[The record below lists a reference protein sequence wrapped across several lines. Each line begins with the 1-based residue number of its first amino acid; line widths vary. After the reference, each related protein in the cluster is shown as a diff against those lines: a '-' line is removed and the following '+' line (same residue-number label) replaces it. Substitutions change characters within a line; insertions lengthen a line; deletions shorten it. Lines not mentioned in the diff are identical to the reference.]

1 MKFAVKKSATV
12 SLAAVASLALF
23 AACGIAK
30 NPTSTLNS
38 ALQEREVELIGS
50 DAAAFFDALESAG
63 LEPATVDGQ
72 IIYGATTLKADA
84 VHCAV
89 ISDRDSTKGCEVIDG
104 RRQIELVDKAV
115 ISKLIS
121 VMKRI
126 GAQIDPGVIGAMNFD
141 VRKVS
146 CTKPVV
152 PNPQVHCRYELSQG
166 RSDSEVEL
174 TGSDAD
180 AMFDALESAGLE
192 PATVD
197 GQIIYGATTL
207 KADAVHCAVI
217 SDRNST
223 KGCEVIDGRRQI
235 ELVDKAVISKLISVM
250 ERIGAQINPEVI
262 GAMNFD
268 VREVSCTKPVVPNP
282 EVTCSLKLVK

>member
-1 MKFAVKKSATV
+1 MKFAVKKSVTV
-12 SLAAVASLALF
+12 SVAAVATLALF

-30 NPTSTLNS
+30 SPTSSLNS
-38 ALQEREVELIGS
+38 VKQEREVSGKT
-50 DAAAFFDALESAG
+50 AKALFRL
-63 LEPATVDGQ
+63 LEEGGIEADTIDGRM
-72 IIYGATTLKADA
+72 ITGATTLSADM
-84 VHCAV
+84 VHCSIVMTAN
-89 ISDRDSTKGCEVIDG
+89 RDKRCEVTKSAKEVSVNHVGITREAIDALEILG
-104 RRQIELVDKAV
+104 ARVNEHL
-115 ISKLIS
+115 
-121 VMKRI
+121 I
-126 GAQIDPGVIGAMNFD
+126 GAINYEIKNL
-141 VRKVS
+141 S
-146 CTKPVV
+146 CTSPVV
-152 PNPQVHCRYELSQG
+152 PNPQVRCRYELSDG

-174 TGSDAD
+174 TGSDA
-180 AMFDALESAGLE
+180 AAFFDALESAGLE

-235 ELVDKAVISKLISVM
+235 ELVDKAVISKLVSVM
-250 ERIGAQINPEVI
+250 ERIGAQIDPEVI